1 MTDVRHTP
9 NSELRVLALVDVA
22 AGVWLLAAPFV
33 LDLPRQYPHQL
44 AFLSS
49 LAVGAAVLLLSA
61 LHFLQWQMA
70 RGASRINIALG
81 LFLIAS
87 PVFFGYSR
95 FEGAGHPA
103 TVNAVLTGIVIVAGA
118 ALCLA
123 GSTGDSAGTRT
134 EGALPVAQQGP
145 PRPALWAAPM
155 AGEPLRPFTGR
166 ADDRYE
172 SAGPAHQGAAWT
184 AVGLI
189 IAACVVLGF
198 ALVLR
203 AWSVAGLGIALG
215 AVGVVV
221 GRRGRML
228 EQVSLGQ
235 HAGGR

>member
-1 MTDVRHTP
+1 MTDVRPTP
-9 NSELRVLALVDVA
+9 NSELRVLALVDVS
-22 AGVWLLAAPFV
+22 AGAWLLAAPFV
-33 LDLPRQYPHQL
+33 LDLPRQYPHQF
-44 AFLSS
+44 AFLSC
-49 LAVGAAVLLLSA
+49 LAVGAAVLLLST
-61 LHFLQWQMA
+61 LHFLQWQTA
-70 RGASRINIALG
+70 RGASRINLAMG

-123 GSTGDSAGTRT
+123 GSSGDSASTRT
-134 EGALPVAQQGP
+134 DGVLPVTQQAP
-145 PRPALWAAPM
+145 PRPALWPAPM
-155 AGEPLRPFTGR
+155 AGEPSRPFTGR
-166 ADDRYE
+166 ADERYE
-172 SAGPAHQGAAWT
+172 HAAPNAMGAAWT
-184 AVGLI
+184 AVALI

-203 AWSVAGLGIALG
+203 AWSLTAVGVALG
-215 AVGVVV
+215 AVGIIV
-221 GRRGRML
+221 GRRGRIL